1 MKSKIF
7 TAIFFII
14 IAVSCNNNSKKKD
27 QLDINDKASLTS
39 NRLDKILKT
48 LNDPNSKHV
57 MVISHR
63 GDWRNAPENS
73 IQAIKNCIKMG
84 VDMVEIDVRKT
95 KDNKLIV
102 MHDAKLNRTTT
113 GKGYVSDWSLDSI
126 NKLRLKNGTGR
137 PTHHKIPTLKEAL
150 LTAKGKILINL
161 DKCYDYFDEA
171 FKIIQET
178 GTASQV
184 VIKGYRKTVEDVKN
198 DFGNRLDSIVFMPIV
213 HLDKQSNAKKI
224 IKDYQSKLN
233 PVAFEIV
240 FSKDTSEVINK
251 FSEIKM
257 KGSKVWVNSLWKS
270 LNAGYEDDIALNK
283 TDSIY
288 GWYINKGVN
297 MIQTDRPQLLLS
309 FLRNRKLHD

>member
-1 MKSKIF
+1 M
-7 TAIFFII
+7 
-14 IAVSCNNNSKKKD
+14 
-27 QLDINDKASLTS
+27 Q
-39 NRLDKILKT
+39 
-48 LNDPNSKHV
+48 
-57 MVISHR
+57 
-63 GDWRNAPENS
+63 
-73 IQAIKNCIKMG
+73 
-84 VDMVEIDVRKT
+84 
-95 KDNKLIV
+95 
-102 MHDAKLNRTTT
+102 
-113 GKGYVSDWSLDSI
+113 
-126 NKLRLKNGTGR
+126 
-137 PTHHKIPTLKEAL
+137 
-150 LTAKGKILINL
+150 
-161 DKCYDYFDEA
+161 
-171 FKIIQET
+171 
-178 GTASQV
+178 
-184 VIKGYRKTVEDVKN
+184 
-198 DFGNRLDSIVFMPIV
+198 
-213 HLDKQSNAKKI
+213 KKI